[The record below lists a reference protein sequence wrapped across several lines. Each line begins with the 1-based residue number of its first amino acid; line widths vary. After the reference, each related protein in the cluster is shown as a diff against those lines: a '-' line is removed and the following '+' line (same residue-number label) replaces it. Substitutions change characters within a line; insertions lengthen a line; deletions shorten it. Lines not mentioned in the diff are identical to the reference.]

1 MEVRYCRN
9 EPMRFYW
16 KHDFSRFRSL
26 KRKAWRAREQRK
38 LGMNRST
45 DSKKDRAK
53 NLISAPAPPP
63 PSLSS
68 AKRTVTHE

>member
-16 KHDFSRFRSL
+16 KHDFSRFRPTRSL
-26 KRKAWRAREQRK
+26 EEKGLAREQRK

-53 NLISAPAPPP
+53 NLISAPARQVFLPQRE
-63 PSLSS
+63 L
-68 AKRTVTHE
+68 